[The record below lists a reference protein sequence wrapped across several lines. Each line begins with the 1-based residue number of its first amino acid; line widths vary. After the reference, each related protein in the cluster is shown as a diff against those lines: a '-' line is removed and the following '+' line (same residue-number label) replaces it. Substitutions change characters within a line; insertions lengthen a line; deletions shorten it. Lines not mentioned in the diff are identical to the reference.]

1 MDPVYDT
8 PAVLDTLGTSDH
20 RMVLL
25 KPSYDAILNTG
36 NIQRAVVRRFTANEK
51 AAFASALS
59 DVSWEHLYTMTTCEE
74 QFNFFQRTME
84 ELMVTHFPYKSVTRH
99 TADKPWVTD
108 YFRHLIRQRQRA
120 IMSGD
125 IDEARR
131 LRNLVNRTAPKLRQ
145 RFYQSKI
152 ATLEETSSND
162 WWKHMKNLMGAPSGN
177 TNEMQGL
184 ANKCTEGDMTQLVN
198 SMNDFFVSVSADLPR
213 LDPTHRVFDIE
224 EPLPAEFTIE
234 AASTQRALQNV
245 KCRKATGPDNIPP
258 WMVKNYAHLLA
269 APVTAIFNSS
279 LREGKLP
286 DLWKTAT
293 IVPVPKKH
301 PPGSLENDIRPIS
314 LTPILAKVFEGIVL
328 NWVDDV
334 ITPQIDERQFG
345 GLAGTGTTDAL
356 VEMVHTWCEAT
367 TELYIW
373 NGLRRRAALA
383 ILCER
388 K

>member
-1 MDPVYDT
+1 
-8 PAVLDTLGTSDH
+8 
-20 RMVLL
+20 
-25 KPSYDAILNTG
+25 
-36 NIQRAVVRRFTANEK
+36 
-51 AAFASALS
+51 
-59 DVSWEHLYTMTTCEE
+59 
-74 QFNFFQRTME
+74 
-84 ELMVTHFPYKSVTRH
+84 
-99 TADKPWVTD
+99 
-108 YFRHLIRQRQRA
+108 
-120 IMSGD
+120 MSGD

-152 ATLEETSSND
+152 ATLEETSSKD

-345 GLAGTGTTDAL
+345 GL
-356 VEMVHTWCEAT
+356 WCVRYLMGNSYFRPAQSSKPFDTSAHWFEPVGNW
-367 TELYIW
+367 ENILYAEFASSCDLHLH
-373 NGLRRRAALA
+373 GGRYSA
-383 ILCER
+383 IMYQKRFFNLLTRGQCMFMHCYFVSGPT
-388 K
+388 